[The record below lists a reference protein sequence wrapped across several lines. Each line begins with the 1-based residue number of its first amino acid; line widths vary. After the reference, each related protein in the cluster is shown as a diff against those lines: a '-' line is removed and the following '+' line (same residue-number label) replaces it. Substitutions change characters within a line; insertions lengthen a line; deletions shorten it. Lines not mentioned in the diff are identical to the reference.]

1 MNTKIC
7 TILLSVAVASST
19 YSMNISKAIP
29 VPPTSTHPSEKSNFV
44 LEDEVKRL
52 FCQHAALEELA
63 KPNMRELYKAC
74 LQQIIENP
82 EMVHQDMPDA
92 IKKFPLYVAI
102 LHLAQGHVS
111 WAMIR
116 AFGLE
121 REKNE
126 LRQKEADPS
135 VERSVVREL
144 ENAYQAKFSQKLE
157 EFPEDAKSELAIRA
171 SIEAAKKMLDF
182 LVSMPSMTL
191 VSIPDSH

>member
-1 MNTKIC
+1 MNDLKT
-7 TILLSVAVASST
+7 
-19 YSMNISKAIP
+19 MP
-29 VPPTSTHPSEKSNFV
+29 VPPTSTHPAEQSNFT
-44 LEDEVKRL
+44 LENEVRQL

-63 KPNMRELYKAC
+63 KPKMRELYKAC

-82 EMVHQDMPDA
+82 AMVHQDMPDA

-102 LHLAQGHVS
+102 LRLAQEHVS

-171 SIEAAKKMLDF
+171 STEAAKKMLDF
-182 LVSMPSMTL
+182 LVSMPPLTL
-191 VSIPDSH
+191 VRVPSSN